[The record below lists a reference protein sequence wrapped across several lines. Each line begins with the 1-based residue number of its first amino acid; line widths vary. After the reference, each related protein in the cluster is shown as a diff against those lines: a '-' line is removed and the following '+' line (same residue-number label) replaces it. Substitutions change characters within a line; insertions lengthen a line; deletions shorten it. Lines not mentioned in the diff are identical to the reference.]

1 MFGSLVN
8 ESEKRDTFV
17 QNPQMSLKQARV
29 LLGVRKDIKSDIQ
42 KKGNNRL
49 KMRTHG
55 VRK

>member
-8 ESEKRDTFV
+8 ESEKRDTV
-17 QNPQMSLKQARV
+17 VPNPQMSLKQARV